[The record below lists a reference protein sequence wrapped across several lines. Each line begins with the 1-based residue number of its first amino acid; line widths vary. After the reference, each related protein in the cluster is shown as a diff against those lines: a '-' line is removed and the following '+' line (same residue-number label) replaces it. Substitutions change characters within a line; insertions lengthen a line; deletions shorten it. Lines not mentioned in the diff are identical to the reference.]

1 MLAAEGA
8 ELGKRG
14 GDARRL
20 LLSRLVLEHRL
31 GNADPFALPDD
42 RWEEAVTAKLLDDD
56 SVSLSEATSLISIAE
71 DASHVE

>member
-1 MLAAEGA
+1 MGR
-8 ELGKRG
+8 RG

-20 LLSRLVLEHRL
+20 LLARLVLDHRL

-56 SVSLSEATSLISIAE
+56 SVSLSGGHVPPSRLISIAE